1 MNSYFASIFTKD
13 IYISEKT
20 LKSIFRVFCQ
30 TDLINSALVRFNPWC
45 KSLRACK
52 NNSPADMTDV
62 AVGPN

>member
-20 LKSIFRVFCQ
+20 KSIFRVFCQ
-30 TDLINSALVRFNPWC
+30 TDLINSALVRFNPLC

-52 NNSPADMTDV
+52 NNSPSDMTDV

>member
-20 LKSIFRVFCQ
+20 KSIFRVFCQ
-30 TDLINSALVRFNPWC
+30 TDLINSALVRFNPLC
-45 KSLRACK
+45 KSLKACK
-52 NNSPADMTDV
+52 NNSPSDMTDV